1 MIDKKNNQKL
11 SDMVY
16 SLELNDDYVF
26 AVVVITV
33 MLPLLLSFFILFS
46 AVVLLPYLIDCYFY
60 SFVWK
65 NLLFRISK
73 NTVQ

>member
-1 MIDKKNNQKL
+1 MIVSMIDKKNNQKL

-60 SFVWK
+60 SFV
-65 NLLFRISK
+65 
-73 NTVQ
+73 